1 VTPRQRFSSISAPAK
16 SSDVGRR
23 KAAGTLGDD
32 ERATAAVARLERLP
46 IFGFHLRLA
55 ALLGTGTLLDSF
67 DALAIAVTLPV
78 IVSSFD
84 LDVGSVGWL
93 ISAAYAGQL
102 LGSVLFGWLAERAGR
117 RTAYIG
123 SLVVMGVFSL
133 AAAVSWSA
141 GSLGVA
147 RVLTGIGLGGEV
159 PIAAALFSEYAQAR
173 RRGLLT
179 MLWETSYIWGFLVT
193 PLVALGLISA
203 LGPEAGWR
211 TVFALGGLS
220 LIAALA
226 ALRWLPE
233 SVRWLVRSNRLDEAE
248 RTLVAIED
256 EATDEGRTLP
266 DTQVQP
272 PPDIAPTRWREP
284 LGAAYRGRTLLI
296 WTLTF
301 TDFFATYGIA
311 VWLPTLYVT
320 LGGLPPTASLALT
333 AITGVLQLIAAYLF
347 ATTVDRFGRRP
358 WFVFGLSLA
367 AVSAGAGLIAS
378 SLGLTA
384 WPTLFAV
391 GAGTLFGLT
400 PVSMGVFLYAGELYP
415 TRMRAW
421 GTALAGGW
429 IRIAAFVAPLAVAG
443 VLGAGWGIQ
452 GVFVM
457 FAIATSA
464 GAVVMLA
471 RGPETRQRVLEELA
485 A

>member
-1 VTPRQRFSSISAPAK
+1 MSGAIASA
-16 SSDVGRR
+16 DDGR
-23 KAAGTLGDD
+23 ASAGAPDAEARTTNL
-32 ERATAAVARLERLP
+32 VARLERVP
-46 IFGFHLRLA
+46 VFGFHLRLA
-55 ALLGTGTLLDSF
+55 TLLGVGTLLDSF

-117 RTAYIG
+117 KTAYLG
-123 SLVVMGVFSL
+123 SLVVMGLFSL
-133 AAAVSWSA
+133 AAALTWSA
-141 GSLGVA
+141 GSLAVA

-159 PIAAALFSEYAQAR
+159 PIAAALFSEYVQAR

-179 MLWETSYIWGFLVT
+179 MLWETSFIWGFLVT
-193 PLVALGLISA
+193 PLVALGLIEL
-203 LGPEAGWR
+203 LGPENGWR
-211 TVFALGGLS
+211 TVFALGVLS

-233 SVRWLVRSNRLDEAE
+233 SIRWLVRSGRLDAAE
-248 RTLVAIED
+248 RTLAAIEA
-256 EATDEGRTLP
+256 EASEKGVILEAPRSQPQP
-266 DTQVQP
+266 DVAQ
-272 PPDIAPTRWREP
+272 TRWREP
-284 LGAAYRGRTLLI
+284 LEAAYRGRTLLV

-301 TDFFATYGIA
+301 ADFFAVYGIA

-320 LGGLPPTASLALT
+320 LGGLPPPASLALT
-333 AITGVLQLIAAYLF
+333 VVTGALQLAAAYLF
-347 ATTVDRFGRRP
+347 AGTVDRFGRRR

-367 AVSAGAGLIAS
+367 AVAAGAGVAAS
-378 SLGLTA
+378 VLGLTG

-391 GAGTLFGLT
+391 GALMLFGLT

-429 IRIAAFVAPLAVAG
+429 IRIAAFLAPLAVAA

-452 GVFVM
+452 GVFFLFAVASSVGAAVM
-457 FAIATSA
+457 
-464 GAVVMLA
+464 VM

-485 A
+485 D